1 MPDNDQPNEFNP
13 SEVEITDLD
22 LPHHVQ
28 SRARARLGHLLLRWQ
43 RPERRRARLW
53 LSGALLTCFA
63 FALIAALF
71 SPAAGVIALLQA
83 HWPFQP
89 SQIPLSAQNAAL
101 SQTFLPDFTE
111 IRCPVQTAW
120 SPNSE
125 SIAVLGYTQSCNQ
138 SVYVSAQINLYNA
151 ATGLQVAHWQPD
163 QAILAALL
171 NSPGVSLNIR
181 ALAVRK
187 PGIGARRVGSPPPA
201 IQYLQMLWSPDS
213 TRVAMSFA
221 ASTHLMT
228 YEGLFLADVGGSHAQ
243 VLFRS
248 EDQQTEQSRSVPLQW
263 DLQRNT
269 VVPLNTLAP
278 ALTYTWS
285 ARDTLVPLTPLSA
298 QDNLSTYVA
307 LPPGNPVGD
316 RTFSIW
322 QPGRPM
328 VLPFTHT
335 TDAYLWSSNFAT
347 WSPDGQS
354 VITNMTFTGLI
365 EPPGRTLPTSG
376 ELAALNVQN
385 VIHVS
390 DPDPAFIPASAN
402 TRTVAWNPTGTLLAA
417 YALNGVVNL
426 YDCNSGRL
434 LHAFK
439 PSQAHPLA
447 GSATLLSWSPD
458 GHSLLLSSAQ
468 WGLITLWRVEN

>member
-13 SEVEITDLD
+13 FEVEITDLD

-28 SRARARLGHLLLRWQ
+28 SPVRARLGHLILRWQ

-53 LSGALLTCFA
+53 LSGALLACVA

-71 SPAAGVIALLQA
+71 SPAAGVTALLQA

-89 SQIPLSAQNAAL
+89 AQMPPSAQTAAL

-111 IRCPVQTAW
+111 IRCPVQAAW

-138 SVYVSAQINLYNA
+138 SGYVPAQIDLYNA
-151 ATGLQVAHWQPD
+151 ATGLQVTHWQPD
-163 QAILAALL
+163 QAILATLL
-171 NSPGVSLNIR
+171 DSPGVSLNIR
-181 ALAVRK
+181 AIAVRK
-187 PGIGARRVGSPPPA
+187 PSRPVPT

-213 TRVAMSFA
+213 ARVAMSFVA
-221 ASTHLMT
+221 FTRLMT
-228 YEGLFLADVGGSHAQ
+228 YEGLFLAGVDGSHAQ
-243 VLFRS
+243 VLLRP
-248 EDQQTEQSRSVPLQW
+248 EHQQAEQSRSVPLQW
-263 DLQRNT
+263 ELQSNT
-269 VVPLNTLAP
+269 VVPLNTLVP
-278 ALTYTWS
+278 ALTYAWG

-298 QDNLSTYVA
+298 QDNLSTYA
-307 LPPGNPVGD
+307 PLQPGNPAGD
-316 RTFSIW
+316 HTFSIW

-328 VLPFTHT
+328 VLPFAHT
-335 TDAYLWSSNFAT
+335 TDVYLWSSNFAT

-365 EPPGRTLPTSG
+365 ESPGQVSPTLG
-376 ELAALNVQN
+376 ELDALNVQN
-385 VIHVS
+385 VAHVP
-390 DPDPAFIPASAN
+390 DPDPAFIPASTN

-417 YALNGVVNL
+417 YALNGVVDL

-434 LHAFK
+434 LHVFK